1 MTNQTFIKYIMPR
14 IKCENRAL
22 RHHLKQALATLPPQ
36 TPYGDIN
43 LLSLITDYIDD
54 RVEENEREELFTF
67 ENLCVIDDVISLAEV
82 DESGVFTVTCH
93 FDSGDELS
101 YQFTVGDFFNDRLH
115 YGTIKSTSKGTLK
128 DDNEILNAIILSL
141 KNFRK
146 DFVGNLDAPSQAIA
160 GGFDT
165 YITSGTEMNVNNQK
179 TTFATSV
186 SFTFK
191 E

>member
-14 IKCENRAL
+14 IKCENRAI
-22 RHHLKQALATLPPQ
+22 RYHLEKVLSNLPPQ
-36 TPYGDIN
+36 TPYGDVNHLNII
-43 LLSLITDYIDD
+43 SDYVSD
-54 RVEENEREELFTF
+54 RVEKGEEDELFTF
-67 ENLCVIDDVISLAEV
+67 ENLCVIDNVLSLAEV

-93 FDSGDELS
+93 FESGDELS

-128 DDNEILNAIILSL
+128 DDNEILNAILLSI
-141 KNFRK
+141 KNFQN
-146 DFVGNLDAPSQAIA
+146 DFVGNVDATSQAIA

-186 SFTFK
+186 SFK